1 MTDNNF
7 DLQQLLTLLGSREV
21 FQSNELAKELGI
33 DHQKLIGA
41 VKSLQT
47 HDGVSFN
54 NFQFFE

>member
-47 HDGVSFN
+47 HDGVRFN
-54 NFQFFE
+54 ILQFLD